1 MFLHRFIC
9 WSPADG
15 HIVGSSILA
24 KIPINN
30 EVIGFQS
37 DTSTPYFVELDNRHI
52 SEILFELKDHHG
64 RTIDQI
70 SEITTKGNLF
80 SDMTFTWEVY
90 ERGASPHELNAP
102 VINYN

>member
-1 MFLHRFIC
+1 M
-9 WSPADG
+9 
-15 HIVGSSILA
+15 
-24 KIPINN
+24 
-30 EVIGFQS
+30 
-37 DTSTPYFVELDNRHI
+37 ELDNRHI

-102 VINYN
+102 VINYNYEIDGAAVNTHRTTGSGFR